1 MLPAHS
7 PSLLPHPPGYANQEL
22 SPTQSP
28 SSASSGAGPPGRLT
42 CLPLAVIHGLR
53 KKIITLKSQ
62 QEVFPVWQPPPVLP
76 PAAAILCQAPG
87 RPTPQPASPPPGL
100 RHPLPA
106 SPACRRHLPACIF
119 PGEGPELG
127 VWRARLP
134 SFDIWGRRL
143 HPSEPLTR
151 KMNNNQFPLLGM
163 ALINKSHLF
172 KESSQGLARSRYS
185 VNDGD

>member
-1 MLPAHS
+1 MCQPHSLPWPGKQAFLSDTWRVATGLQQIAGKVLSSERFVLPAHS

-87 RPTPQPASPPPGL
+87 
-100 RHPLPA
+100 
-106 SPACRRHLPACIF
+106 
-119 PGEGPELG
+119 
-127 VWRARLP
+127 
-134 SFDIWGRRL
+134 
-143 HPSEPLTR
+143 
-151 KMNNNQFPLLGM
+151 
-163 ALINKSHLF
+163 
-172 KESSQGLARSRYS
+172 
-185 VNDGD
+185 